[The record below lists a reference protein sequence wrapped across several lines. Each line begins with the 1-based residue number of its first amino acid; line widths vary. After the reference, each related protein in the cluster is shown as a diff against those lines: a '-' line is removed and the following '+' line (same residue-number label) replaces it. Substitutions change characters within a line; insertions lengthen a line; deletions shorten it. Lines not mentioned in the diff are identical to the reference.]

1 MKVTVSLNAFI
12 WAASLPMDVAP
23 SSAYRVLIKLAD
35 HADQWGKS
43 AWRDNAQLAV
53 ELGTSKRTIERA
65 IRDLKVLGL
74 IKPGDQR
81 LVDHIRPDRRPTVYD
96 LNLQFARVETVAQQ
110 LPVPVDK
117 SASGPTDLSL
127 NGPTDLSRADET
139 RSSGPTTVVA
149 HRTVQ
154 EPVNSSSRGNH
165 TTRDREAVESWPY
178 VEHVGDM
185 SNRVCRDRPDPVNPH
200 YCTLGH
206 LLKGHALSKEPIEY
220 TVRLDAWEHRRD
232 DENNAERAAR
242 RAASA

>member
-1 MKVTVSLNAFI
+1 
-12 WAASLPMDVAP
+12 MDVAP

-81 LVDHIRPDRRPTVYD
+81 LVGHIRPDRRPTVYD
-96 LNLQFARVETVAQQ
+96 LNLQFARVETAPEP
-110 LPVPVDK
+110 LPMPVDNP
-117 SASGPTDLSL
+117 ASGPSDLSQS
-127 NGPTDLSRADET
+127 GPSDLSRADEIG
-139 RSSGPTTVVA
+139 SSGPTTGVA

-154 EPVNSSSRGNH
+154 EPDNSPSRSNH
-165 TTRDREAVESWPY
+165 TTRTREAVDSWPY
-178 VEHVGDM
+178 VEHMGDL
-185 SNRVCRDRPDPVNPH
+185 SNRVCHDRPDPVNPH

-206 LLKGHALSKEPIEY
+206 RLSSLQLKEPPLEY
-220 TVRLDAWEHRRD
+220 KARLTAWERQRD
-232 DENNAERAAR
+232 DENSAERSAR
-242 RAASA
+242 REASHV